1 MYNKTTLKGEEFM
14 KCAKCLLGKFKNGRF
29 WMGIILLLVIAVL
42 FPLLTIRL
50 ITPINNPPQRL
61 NGICTF
67 LSSIKESSDW
77 IGFWGNYFGGV
88 SGGIITVKVFFW
100 TIKDSEKTRKEEKR
114 LQVMP
119 VFDYVVV
126 GKTFI
131 TYEKDLLCNGV
142 TTDREKDTYSYRL
155 NISLQICN
163 IGLGPA
169 QKVFLKSCKYGTIEQ
184 THKMIGTIPK
194 GSNRIIQE
202 NFKFLNN
209 DSINGYPKTIHLD
222 FGFKDMFGNEYE
234 QQFDMDIQRII
245 VEKGEW
251 WDIIIIND
259 EPANLINTYDAKK

>member
-1 MYNKTTLKGEEFM
+1 M
-14 KCAKCLLGKFKNGRF
+14 KCAKCLLNKLKNSRLGL
-29 WMGIILLLVIAVL
+29 GIIVLLIIAVL
-42 FPLLTIRL
+42 FPFLTIGL
-50 ITPINNPPQRL
+50 ITLIDNPPQWL

-67 LSSIKESSDW
+67 LSNVKESSDW

-88 SGGIITVKVFFW
+88 SGGIITITVFYW
-100 TIKDSEKTRKEEKR
+100 TIKDSEETRKEEKR

-126 GKTFI
+126 GKAFV
-131 TYEKDLLCNGV
+131 TYEKDLLCNAV
-142 TTDREKDTYSYRL
+142 APDRKKDTYSYRL

-169 QKVFLKSCKYGTIEQ
+169 QKVFLKSCKYGAIEQ
-184 THKMIGTIPK
+184 TRKMIGTIPK

-209 DSINGYPKTIHLD
+209 DDPTNGYPKTIHLV
-222 FGFKDMFGNEYE
+222 FGFKDMLGNEYE
-234 QQFDMDIQRII
+234 QQFDMNIQRII
-245 VEKGEW
+245 MEKGEW

-259 EPANLINTYDAKK
+259 DPANLISTYN